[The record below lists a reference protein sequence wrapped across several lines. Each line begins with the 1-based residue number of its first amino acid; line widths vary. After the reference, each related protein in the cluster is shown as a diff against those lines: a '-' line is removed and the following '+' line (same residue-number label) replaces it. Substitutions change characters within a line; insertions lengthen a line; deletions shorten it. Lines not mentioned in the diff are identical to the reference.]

1 MTKYH
6 FEIFLTHIVF
16 KSLVKRGSINLDSI
30 TLAAAQIQI
39 EIPWNRS
46 RLAEISSLLG
56 GGNVVMRLTLLLF
69 ISVMT
74 YCRSVSADL
83 AETNF
88 VLFLTKMESGIL
100 LKGFLSFPNVNFWL
114 KFKFI
119 AFTYSKCETMF
130 HQYSHN
136 FRLWFPTPSLA
147 L

>member
-1 MTKYH
+1 M
-6 FEIFLTHIVF
+6 
-16 KSLVKRGSINLDSI
+16 VKRGSINLDSI

-56 GGNVVMRLTLLLF
+56 GGNVVMPLTLLLF

-100 LKGFLSFPNVNFWL
+100 LKGFLSFPNVNF
-114 KFKFI
+114 
-119 AFTYSKCETMF
+119 
-130 HQYSHN
+130 
-136 FRLWFPTPSLA
+136 
-147 L
+147 